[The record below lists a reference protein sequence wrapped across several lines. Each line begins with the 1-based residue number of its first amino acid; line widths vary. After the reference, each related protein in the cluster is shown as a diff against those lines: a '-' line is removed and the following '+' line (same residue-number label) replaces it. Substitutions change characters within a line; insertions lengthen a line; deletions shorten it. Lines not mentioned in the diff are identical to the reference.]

1 MRRFITLIMAAIC
14 IELYG
19 CGVTNHSSKYSFTD
33 GYYTAKLDGNKHY
46 KKYYVITGSDSIKV
60 YPGDISRR
68 IADTVKSLT
77 VLFPPHIRP
86 KDFLPKTFRAHSFDL
101 DIITVIFKYRP
112 AVKDYPAQ
120 LNTNFNG
127 AIYAGYRKDSYILSY
142 NNTPLRV
149 ANRKITHRAFSI
161 GGFAGLGSARIDEFV
176 TLQRINYEYDGV
188 VFTPGIATELALNK
202 INFVILSG
210 LDFLMDRNS
219 DVWVNDK
226 KIWIGIG
233 LGLNLN

>member
-1 MRRFITLIMAAIC
+1 MRRLIHLIIVFISIAI
-14 IELYG
+14 YG
-19 CGVTNHSSKYSFTD
+19 CGITEHSSKYSFTE
-33 GYYTAKLDGNKHY
+33 GYYSSNLTGKEN
-46 KKYYVITGSDSIKV
+46 KKYYVVTGSDSIKV
-60 YPGDISRR
+60 YPGNVRR
-68 IADTVKSLT
+68 QPADTVKSLT

-86 KDFLPKTFRAHSFDL
+86 KSFSPKTFRSHNFDL
-101 DIITVIFKYRP
+101 DVITVLFKYRP
-112 AVKDYPAQ
+112 RVKDYPAQ

-142 NNTPLRV
+142 TNSPLRV

-176 TLQRINYEYDGV
+176 TLHRIDYEYDGV

-210 LDFLMDRNS
+210 LDFLTDRNS
-219 DVWVNDK
+219 RFWVNDK

-233 LGLNLN
+233 VGLNLN